1 MRGAKTVRGPTRDP
15 VGNYLYLNS
24 SVKSKLL
31 INRVI
36 LVVMEGH
43 DPSTS
48 GL

>member
-1 MRGAKTVRGPTRDP
+1 MRGVEPVRGPTRDP
-15 VGNYLYLNS
+15 VRNYLYLDS
-24 SVKSKLL
+24 RVKNKLL
-31 INRVI
+31 INQVI

>member
-1 MRGAKTVRGPTRDP
+1 MRGIETVRGPTRDP
-15 VGNYLYLNS
+15 VGNYLYLDSGVEN
-24 SVKSKLL
+24 KLL
-31 INRVI
+31 LNQVI